1 MGKIIWLSVRVNY
14 TKQYDSIVA
23 WQRDILNSFTRKWGS
38 GQGSNLGIREAEFRD
53 IKWFTFMASTC
64 WQIIF
69 NKEFWSSAH
78 RGGVLGEY

>member
-1 MGKIIWLSVRVNY
+1 MVKCQGRRMQNNMHN
-14 TKQYDSIVA
+14 SIVV
-23 WQRDILNSFTRKWGS
+23 WQRVILNGFTKMWGS
-38 GQGSNLGIREAEFRD
+38 GEGRNLGTEETQFRD
-53 IKWFTFMASTC
+53 IKWSTLMASTC